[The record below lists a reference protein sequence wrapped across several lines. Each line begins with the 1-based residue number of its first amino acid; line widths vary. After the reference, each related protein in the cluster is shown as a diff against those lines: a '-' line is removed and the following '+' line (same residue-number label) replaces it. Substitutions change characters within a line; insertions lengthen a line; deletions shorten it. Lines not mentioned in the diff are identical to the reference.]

1 MKKETFAARLRAA
14 TGLLLL
20 TAFTTQA
27 QQVDSLQ
34 GKQLNEVLITATR
47 SEKEAADVGRS
58 VTVLTAAD
66 LKNTVYHNV
75 GDLLA
80 QQAGI
85 YLVGAGQNPGMTQ
98 SMFLRG
104 ASSNQTAILVDGI
117 RITDPSGVNN
127 ALDLSELSLASIDRI
142 EIVRGSHSTLYGS
155 SAIGGVVNIITKGR
169 SAPGLHPDA
178 ALQFGKFGKGTGLL
192 GQKLGLNYTFKNG
205 FYANGEVWNQDVNGI
220 DATVDTVTSPD
231 TYNQRDQ
238 DDYKRLD
245 LAGKIGYQTDKL
257 DAYASYKNTNTSADF
272 DQSAYV
278 DDDNAVVDF
287 ERHLFT
293 YGASYQ
299 FKSGMS
305 LKYVGGYSRMFRET
319 ENDSSAVDAAGTSNH
334 TYSSG
339 ASRGSTATD
348 ELQAN
353 FSFPHIQAVV
363 GVGRYRETMDA
374 QNYYYSKSMYGVY
387 ESRSDLDTLDL
398 ATTTANI
405 FAHLDL
411 NGALL
416 SERLSNFSLAL
427 GSRFNRHSRFGNYTT
442 IEVNPTYKLR
452 ENTLLYA
459 VYATGFNAPSL
470 YQLYA
475 PDENA
480 ASGITTGNAA
490 LGPETSASF
499 EIGLKQT
506 LGNFRLGLAYF
517 YTQVDNTIE
526 YVYLWTPGVATDA
539 LTFAD
544 YQGATYLNLSRQ
556 ISRGLEI
563 EFASQLNTKLQVS
576 GNFNLVNGLLKVMQS
591 DVETEQTRGNQVQL
605 YNSGA
610 FINNE
615 VTVQGLTRRPN
626 TANLHLTYAPWEKLA
641 LQTDVRYTGSRLDIY
656 YDAGRGPFGSLG
668 TEGLAD
674 YTLLG
679 FTARMQF
686 TPALSAALRLEN
698 ALDKSYQEIN
708 GFRARGRGLY
718 LSLRYSY

>member
-1 MKKETFAARLRAA
+1 MKKRTFAARALAA
-14 TGLLLL
+14 TGLLFA
-20 TAFTTQA
+20 AFTAQA
-27 QQVDSLQ
+27 QQADSLQ
-34 GKQLNEVLITATR
+34 GKQLNEVLVTATR
-47 SEKEAADVGRS
+47 TEKDAADVGRS
-58 VTVLTAAD
+58 ITVLTAAD
-66 LKNTVYHNV
+66 LKNTVYHSV

-85 YLVGAGQNPGMTQ
+85 YLAGAGQNPGMTQ
-98 SMFLRG
+98 SIFLRG
-104 ASSNQTAILVDGI
+104 ANSNQTAILVDGI

-155 SAIGGVVNIITKGR
+155 SAIGGVVNIITKGK
-169 SAPGLHPDA
+169 SEPGLHPDA
-178 ALQFGKFGKGTGLL
+178 ELQFGRFGKGTGLL

-205 FYANGEVWNQDVNGI
+205 FYANGEVQNQKVNGI

-231 TYNQRDQ
+231 TYNKRDQ
-238 DDYKRLD
+238 DNYKRID
-245 LAGKIGYQTDKL
+245 LAGKIGYQTDRL

-293 YGASYQ
+293 YGASYK
-299 FKSGMS
+299 FTPIVL

-319 ENDSSAVDAAGTSNH
+319 ENDSSAIDAAGTSNH

-339 ASRGSTATD
+339 NSRGSTATN
-348 ELQAN
+348 ELQVN
-353 FSFPHIQAVV
+353 FSLPHLQAVV
-363 GVGRYRETMDA
+363 GVGRYRETMNA
-374 QNYYYSKSMYGVY
+374 QNYYYSESMYGVY
-387 ESRSDLDTLDL
+387 ESVSDLDTLDL
-398 ATTTANI
+398 GTTTTNI

-411 NGALL
+411 NGTLL
-416 SERLSNFSLAL
+416 NEHLSNFSLAL
-427 GSRFNRHSRFGNYTT
+427 GGRFNRHSKFGNYTT
-442 IEVNPTYKLR
+442 VEVNPTYKLR
-452 ENTLLYA
+452 KSTLLYA

-480 ASGITTGNAA
+480 ASGITTGNAE

-499 EIGLKQT
+499 EIGLKQM
-506 LGNFRLGLAYF
+506 LGKFRLGLAYF

-526 YVYLWTPGVATDA
+526 YVYLWSPGKSTDA
-539 LTFAD
+539 LTFVD

-556 ISRGLEI
+556 VSRGLELD
-563 EFASQLNTKLQVS
+563 FASQLSTRLKVS
-576 GNFNLVNGLLKVMQS
+576 GNFNLVNGQLKVKQS
-591 DVETEQTRGNQVQL
+591 DVEVAQTKGNQVQL
-605 YNSGA
+605 YNNGA
-610 FINNE
+610 FINKE
-615 VTVQGLTRRPN
+615 IAVQGLTRRPN
-626 TANLHLTYAPWEKLA
+626 TANLHLTYTPCTKLA

-656 YDAGRGPFGSLG
+656 YDAGLGPYGSLG

-679 FTARMQF
+679 FTARLQF
-686 TPALSAALRLEN
+686 TPALSAALRIEN
-698 ALDKSYQEIN
+698 ALNKSYQEIN
-708 GFRARGRGLY
+708 GFRSRGRGVY
-718 LSLRYSY
+718 LSLKYSY